1 MGNVNVAGISACPLL
16 HPAPTASPQVNLSR
30 AVHPLANELQA
41 WQEEPRRRAA
51 ELLRTS
57 LVFAEG
63 AVHQHLQLL
72 LPAFCK

>member
-1 MGNVNVAGISACPLL
+1 M
-16 HPAPTASPQVNLSR
+16 
-30 AVHPLANELQA
+30 HPLANELQA

-63 AVHQHLQLL
+63 VVHQHMQLL